1 MTSAPTYTRASLDAL
16 RQGGDELADAT
27 VATLFERG
35 EVGTFNTLMRYVSTA
50 GAPLPDGLPDVAR
63 EYLNATAAPPSW
75 VDWGEMEKARLFFI
89 DNNVHISTA
98 LSFASMPACYVV
110 PHVAKLLSATHGLS
124 YPSKRMAETGQFTV
138 YLMQPDA
145 FEAGSRFIPAAQKV
159 RLLHAS
165 IRHHLRREGVWDVA
179 SAGVP
184 ICQEDMIGGQMFFSM
199 LVLDSLHRLGIHM
212 SEEGADAYY
221 YAWRVV
227 GAMLGVDQDAVP
239 KTLAEAREFLDLYM
253 IRHMGPSPQGALLT
267 RQLIDLYEEIVPGT
281 LFDPIVS
288 ALIRHLVGD
297 TCADWLEVPR
307 TPWDTVARAVPHL
320 LGVLETIEDRSP
332 LGAWA
337 LDRIGHLTSV
347 LELSSLTR
355 GRVMHYAIPEH
366 LKKEYGVP
374 SGPARNGRWSP
385 PAATVPEPRQSSA
398 RRAAAGARTR
408 PTAF

>member
-1 MTSAPTYTRASLDAL
+1 MTRTEASMDAL
-16 RQGGDELADAT
+16 RQTGDELADAT

-35 EVGTFNTLMRYVSTA
+35 EVGTLNSLMRYVSTA
-50 GAPLPDGLPDVAR
+50 GAPLPDGLPEVAR
-63 EYLNATAAPPSW
+63 EYLEATRVPPDW
-75 VDWGEMEKARLFFI
+75 VDWSEMEKARLFFI

-110 PHVAKLLSATHGLS
+110 PHVARLLSATHGLK
-124 YPSKRMAETGQFTV
+124 YPAKRMAETGQFTV
-138 YLMQPDA
+138 RLMQPDA

-165 IRHHLRREGVWDVA
+165 IRHHLRRENRWDVDA
-179 SAGVP
+179 LGVP
-184 ICQEDMIGGQMFFSM
+184 ICQEDMIGGQMFFSL

-212 SEEGADAYY
+212 SQEGAEAYY

-239 KTLAEAREFLDLYM
+239 KSLEDARQFLDLYM
-253 IRHMGPSPQGALLT
+253 IRHMGPSEEGAHLT

-281 LFDPIVS
+281 FFDPIVS
-288 ALIRHLVGD
+288 ALIRYLVGD
-297 TCADWLEVPR
+297 TCADWLEVPH
-307 TPWDTVARAVPHL
+307 TPWDTVVKAVPHL
-320 LGVLETIEDRSP
+320 LGVLESIEDRSP

-337 LDRIGHLTSV
+337 LDRLGHLTTV
-347 LELSSLTR
+347 FELSSLTR

-374 SGPARNGRWSP
+374 GTIPRTRRWVP
-385 PAATVPEPRQSSA
+385 PAGVSGR
-398 RRAAAGARTR
+398 
-408 PTAF
+408 